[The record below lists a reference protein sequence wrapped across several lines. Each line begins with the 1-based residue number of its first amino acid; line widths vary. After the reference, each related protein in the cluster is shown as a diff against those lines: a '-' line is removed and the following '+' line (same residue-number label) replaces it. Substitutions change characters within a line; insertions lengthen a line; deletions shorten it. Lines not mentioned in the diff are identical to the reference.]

1 MTAHLGHSAGSGGGT
16 GGNRQLR
23 PTGGYTDPGAL
34 AIGTSRQPNVAAPTQ
49 VIATIDLQVG
59 DGQSE
64 SVLAQIA
71 PDNATWD
78 TIAEIQH
85 NFDVAGILGVTG
97 NSDMRGSVT
106 FEIPAGWYYRFT
118 STGGGTSTV
127 NRLRERTI

>member
-1 MTAHLGHSAGSGGGT
+1 MGAPLSLGHSASGAGGT
-16 GGNRQLR
+16 TGQRR

-34 AIGTSRQPNVAAPTQ
+34 AIGASRQPNAALPVQ
-49 VIATIDLQVG
+49 VIATIDLQVS
-59 DGQSE
+59 DGQTE
-64 SVLAQIA
+64 SVLAQIS

-106 FEIPAGWYYRFT
+106 FEIPAGWWYRFT
-118 STGGGTSTV
+118 SSGGGTSTV